1 MTPFEGQPDG
11 ATPLTAEDVEGL
23 KPPWVSTQAELNQAE
38 AENILR
44 GRLWASRAR
53 RPPFWYLRDA
63 GPKDL
68 HQRMFG
74 DVWAWAGQLRQRE
87 TNIGLDPHQIPVA
100 VRDLCEDT
108 AAQIGSGS
116 KLAYPADELAVRF
129 HHRLVLIH
137 PFRNGNGRH
146 ARLATDLLVAD
157 LGRRTVHLGRRRT
170 HRPHRPA
177 YRLPHGPAPR
187 RHHCRLHGID
197 RVRATHQLIT
207 RSNPGPSDDELTL
220 LRSSICT
227 CALPTTGT
235 TSGEQLLCQ
244 QLLYFAAVLR
254 PHASQR
260 PSSRIGRGPLTCGL
274 IGGAEGT
281 RTPDPLVAN
290 EVRYQLRHSP
300 VVRTK
305 R

>member
-11 ATPLTAEDVEGL
+11 ATPLTTEDVEGL
-23 KPPWVSTQAELNQAE
+23 KPSWVSTQAELNQAE

-44 GRLWASRAR
+44 GRLWATRAR

-63 GPKDL
+63 GLKDL

-157 LGRRTVHLGRRRT
+157 LGAEPFTW
-170 HRPHRPA
+170 
-177 YRLPHGPAPR
+177 
-187 RHHCRLHGID
+187 
-197 RVRATHQLIT
+197 
-207 RSNPGPSDDELTL
+207 
-220 LRSSICT
+220 
-227 CALPTTGT
+227 
-235 TSGEQLLCQ
+235 
-244 QLLYFAAVLR
+244 
-254 PHASQR
+254 
-260 PSSRIGRGPLTCGL
+260 
-274 IGGAEGT
+274 GGAELT
-281 RTPDPLVAN
+281 APTDLRTDYLTALHHADTTLDFTPLIEFA
-290 EVRYQLRHSP
+290 R
-300 VVRTK
+300 RTN
-305 R
+305 

>member
-11 ATPLTAEDVEGL
+11 ATPLTTEDVEGL
-23 KPPWVSTQAELNQAE
+23 KPSWVSSQAELNQAE

-63 GPKDL
+63 GLKDL

-100 VRDLCEDT
+100 MRDLCEDT
-108 AAQIGSGS
+108 TAQIGSGS
-116 KLAYPADELAVRF
+116 KLAYPADELTVRF

-157 LGRRTVHLGRRRT
+157 LGAEPFTW
-170 HRPHRPA
+170 
-177 YRLPHGPAPR
+177 
-187 RHHCRLHGID
+187 
-197 RVRATHQLIT
+197 
-207 RSNPGPSDDELTL
+207 
-220 LRSSICT
+220 
-227 CALPTTGT
+227 
-235 TSGEQLLCQ
+235 
-244 QLLYFAAVLR
+244 
-254 PHASQR
+254 
-260 PSSRIGRGPLTCGL
+260 
-274 IGGAEGT
+274 GGAELT
-281 RTPDPLVAN
+281 APTDLRTDYLTA
-290 EVRYQLRHSP
+290 LRHADTTLDFTP
-300 VVRTK
+300 LIEFARRTN
-305 R
+305 

>member
-11 ATPLTAEDVEGL
+11 ATPLTTEDVEGL
-23 KPPWVSTQAELNQAE
+23 KPSWVSTQAELNQAE

-63 GPKDL
+63 GLKDL

-74 DVWAWAGQLRQRE
+74 DVWAWAGQLRQHE

-157 LGRRTVHLGRRRT
+157 LGAEPFTW
-170 HRPHRPA
+170 
-177 YRLPHGPAPR
+177 
-187 RHHCRLHGID
+187 
-197 RVRATHQLIT
+197 
-207 RSNPGPSDDELTL
+207 
-220 LRSSICT
+220 
-227 CALPTTGT
+227 
-235 TSGEQLLCQ
+235 
-244 QLLYFAAVLR
+244 
-254 PHASQR
+254 
-260 PSSRIGRGPLTCGL
+260 
-274 IGGAEGT
+274 GGAELT
-281 RTPDPLVAN
+281 APTDLRADYLTA
-290 EVRYQLRHSP
+290 LRHADTTLDFTP
-300 VVRTK
+300 LIEFARRTN
-305 R
+305 